1 MLTNEQ
7 VNGWTNHSLGLFSAN
22 RRETKKSSA
31 ILKEC
36 KETRKEIAN
45 TLILFD
51 TVYSYDGIVVDE
63 LNLEGDSIC
72 FL

>member
-1 MLTNEQ
+1 M
-7 VNGWTNHSLGLFSAN
+7 N
-22 RRETKKSSA
+22 RRTDGRTIPQVSFQLIAENKKRSA
-31 ILKEC
+31 IWKEC

-63 LNLEGDSIC
+63 LNLKGDLIQ
-72 FL
+72 L